1 MICSQ
6 RYLVRD
12 DSSFANWV
20 LAESLWD
27 ILANLISS
35 KGWCRCVKS
44 VINGTNLKAICLFA
58 GDYLSKANFGGLAEW
73 SIAAVLKTVD
83 PKGSVGSNPTAS
95 ALKT

>member
-44 VINGTNLKAICLFA
+44 VINGTNLKAIW
-58 GDYLSKANFGGLAEW
+58 YLLEITYQRQILEIWQSGRLRR
-73 SIAAVLKTVD
+73 S
-83 PKGSVGSNPTAS
+83 
-95 ALKT
+95 

>member
-1 MICSQ
+1 M
-6 RYLVRD
+6 
-12 DSSFANWV
+12 

-35 KGWCRCVKS
+35 KGWCRCVICNKWYQSKS
-44 VINGTNLKAICLFA
+44 HLVFA

-95 ALKT
+95 AIEIQNPD

>member
-1 MICSQ
+1 M
-6 RYLVRD
+6 
-12 DSSFANWV
+12 

-44 VINGTNLKAICLFA
+44 VINGTNLKAIFVFA